1 MTTLN
6 IKSRFALQEE
16 KHQLTINFF
25 INYSLLVKN
34 ETINEEINEIIN
46 EEINGQLMI
55 INVPPPGARSATLHY
70 EY

>member
-1 MTTLN
+1 M
-6 IKSRFALQEE
+6 
-16 KHQLTINFF
+16 
-25 INYSLLVKN
+25 NYSLLVIK

>member
-1 MTTLN
+1 M
-6 IKSRFALQEE
+6 S
-16 KHQLTINFF
+16 INE
-25 INYSLLVKN
+25 I
-34 ETINEEINEIIN
+34 INEEINEIINEEIYEIIN